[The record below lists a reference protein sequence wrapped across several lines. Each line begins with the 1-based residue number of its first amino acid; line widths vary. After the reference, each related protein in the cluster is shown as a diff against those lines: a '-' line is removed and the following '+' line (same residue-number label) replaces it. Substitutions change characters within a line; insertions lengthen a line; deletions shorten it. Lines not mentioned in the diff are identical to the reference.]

1 MQIFDLPRKSKPQ
14 ARAKNTR
21 CASNLPSKKLILK
34 YFSEIQPTIKVMGKS
49 KYGPPTFF
57 EICIGLA
64 YYIFAK
70 EKLDYAV
77 METGLGGKID
87 ATNCV
92 SRRDKVAVITR
103 IGHDHMSLLGNTI
116 SKIVNKKCGIIKNQ
130 NSVISIRQKA
140 ANIIK
145 KKCEEKNSDLFLL
158 DKKNYKIISA
168 NAQKTVFDFQF
179 FPFSKKGIREAEK
192 RENLKIKNLNLGLIG
207 KHQAENC
214 SLALACLCLL
224 SKRDRFKINEKNLR
238 KSLENI
244 NIPGRFNIL
253 KYYGKKVIIDGAH
266 NKQKMGIFTENL
278 SKIYSG
284 KQFDFIVAF
293 KKGKDFRSML
303 EKIVPLAEKVFLSS
317 LSIVNGKKSVDSV
330 ENDLVSKYLRMRKF
344 ENFKIIKNNR
354 KEIISAI
361 KSSKNPVVITGSLYF
376 IGSIYPYLIKNN
388 PS

>member
-1 MQIFDLPRKSKPQ
+1 M
-14 ARAKNTR
+14 
-21 CASNLPSKKLILK
+21 
-34 YFSEIQPTIKVMGKS
+34 
-49 KYGPPTFF
+49 
-57 EICIGLA
+57 
-64 YYIFAK
+64 
-70 EKLDYAV
+70 
-77 METGLGGKID
+77 
-87 ATNCV
+87 
-92 SRRDKVAVITR
+92 
-103 IGHDHMSLLGNTI
+103 
-116 SKIVNKKCGIIKNQ
+116 
-130 NSVISIRQKA
+130 
-140 ANIIK
+140 
-145 KKCEEKNSDLFLL
+145 
-158 DKKNYKIISA
+158 
-168 NAQKTVFDFQF
+168 
-179 FPFSKKGIREAEK
+179 
-192 RENLKIKNLNLGLIG
+192 NLGLIG